1 MHSEQVRDVRA
12 IPDCGMW
19 PGQGALQPPARLR
32 PGPRVYPGAPARRR
46 IWAAQRTSQGSRSG
60 VTSAYR
66 VVKGNTVHSAS
77 EAWAWFLTRLCRI
90 LAEFESTC
98 ATV

>member
-1 MHSEQVRDVRA
+1 MHSEQARDVRM

-19 PGQGALQPPARLR
+19 PGQGALQPPALLR
-32 PGPRVYPGAPARRR
+32 PGPRADPDAPASRR
-46 IWAAQRTSQGSRSG
+46 IWAAQGTSQGSRSG

-77 EAWAWFLTRLCRI
+77 EA
-90 LAEFESTC
+90 
-98 ATV
+98 